1 VESFYYTLYRLKL
14 APILYEKHSDNT
26 WDIYLYMLWTFGLT
40 PDEVDNLPAE
50 FVGYIMAKKLQR
62 GW

>member
-1 VESFYYTLYRLKL
+1 
-14 APILYEKHSDNT
+14 
-26 WDIYLYMLWTFGLT
+26 MLWTFGLT